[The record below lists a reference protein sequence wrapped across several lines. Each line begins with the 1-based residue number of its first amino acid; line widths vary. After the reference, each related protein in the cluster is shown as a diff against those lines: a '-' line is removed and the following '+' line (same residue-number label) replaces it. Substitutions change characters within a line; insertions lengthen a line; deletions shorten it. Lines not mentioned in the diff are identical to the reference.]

1 MVTNM
6 DLDELLASYN
16 EIDRKYRAKFKD
28 SNMDVCRKLIDDDL
42 LSFIPSEEE
51 LDSILL
57 EPIRRMSLI
66 N

>member
-1 MVTNM
+1 M
-6 DLDELLASYN
+6 DFEELLESYN

-28 SNMDVCRKLIDDDL
+28 FDTNVCRVLSNDDL

-57 EPIRRMSLI
+57 EPIRRMMII